1 MWGGQVVAVHRSAWE
16 RHVFPHGRLELL
28 APGLWEV
35 TGSLGRSPLPRNMQ
49 VWRAPSGGLLVHSA
63 ICLDDEGMKALD
75 ALGPVQWIVVPCPL
89 HRADAAPYRQR
100 YPDAQ
105 LLCPSAA
112 RAKVEE
118 VVAVDDVC
126 ERVLPD
132 LGIAVHEP
140 AGLKPFEL
148 HLVFPLEDGTKA
160 LVMTDALFNLGS
172 RPPSGFGGLTLKW
185 MGSVGPLGM
194 TRLGRWLLLQDS
206 SQVQAYLEQLAALPD
221 LSLLCVA
228 HGEAVHGEVSSA
240 LREAAGRLNG
250 GK

>member
-1 MWGGQVVAVHRSAWE
+1 MPNWD
-16 RHVFPHGRLELL
+16 RHVFPHGRLALL

-49 VWRAPSGGLLVHSA
+49 VWRAPCGGLLVHSA
-63 ICLDDEGMKALD
+63 ICLDAEGMERLD

-89 HRADAAPYRQR
+89 HRADALPYRQR
-100 YPDAQ
+100 YSDAQ
-105 LLCPSAA
+105 VLCPSAA

-126 ERVLPD
+126 ERVLPE
-132 LGIAVHEP
+132 LGITVHEP

-172 RPPSGFGGLTLKW
+172 QPPSGFGGLLLKW

-194 TRLGRWLLLQDS
+194 TRLGRRLLLEDRD
-206 SQVQAYLEQLAALPD
+206 QVQSYLEQLANIPS
-221 LSLLCVA
+221 LSVLCVA
-228 HGEAVHGEVSSA
+228 HGEAVRAEVSSA
-240 LREAAGRLNG
+240 LREASDRLG
-250 GK
+250 